1 MNRAPDPPDFS
12 PLAAQYARARPAYP
26 PELFA
31 YLAGL
36 VDRCELAWDAAT
48 GNGQAARG
56 LADHFA
62 SVIAT
67 DISAEQLRHV
77 VPHPAIDYRVAPA
90 EASGLEADSI
100 DLVTVAAAAHWF
112 DLVAFGEE
120 VERVTR
126 PGGVL
131 AVWTY
136 HVGIMRP
143 PFDELF
149 YRFYFDVVGP
159 YFAPGARLVDD
170 LYATLQRPGRPLA
183 APSFDVRASWKLEQ
197 LIDFVHSWSGAVTY
211 RERTGHDPVDVIREE
226 LVALWGPGDTV
237 HQLVWPL
244 HIRIT
249 RQ

>member
-1 MNRAPDPPDFS
+1 MNPAPESPDFS
-12 PLAAQYARARPAYP
+12 PLAARYARARPAYP
-26 PELFA
+26 PELYA
-31 YLAGL
+31 YLVGL
-36 VDRCELAWDAAT
+36 LDRRELAWDAAT

-56 LADHFA
+56 LAEHFPR
-62 SVIAT
+62 VIAT
-67 DISAEQLRHV
+67 DISAEQIRHAA
-77 VPHPAIDYRVAPA
+77 PHPSIEYRIAAA
-90 EASGLEADSI
+90 EGSGLETGSV

-112 DLVAFGEE
+112 DLATFGAE
-120 VERVTR
+120 VQRVTR

-149 YRFYFDVVGP
+149 YRFYFDLVGP

-170 LYATLQRPGRPLA
+170 LYASLALPGRPLA
-183 APSFDVRASWKLEQ
+183 APALEVRASWKLEQ
-197 LIDFVHSWSGAVTY
+197 LIDFIHSWSGAVAY
-211 RERTGHDPVDVIREE
+211 REATGHDPVETIREE
-226 LVALWGPGDTV
+226 LGTLWGSCDAV
-237 HQLVWPL
+237 HELVWPL